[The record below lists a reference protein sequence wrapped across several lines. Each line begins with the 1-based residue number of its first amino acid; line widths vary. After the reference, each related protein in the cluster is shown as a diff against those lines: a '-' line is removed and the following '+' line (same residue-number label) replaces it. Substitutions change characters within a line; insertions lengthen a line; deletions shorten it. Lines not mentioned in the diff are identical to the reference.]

1 MARPESSSSLW
12 LWIGGAILAAGLL
25 VLGGYWVYAIVRA
38 NDMPFLLR
46 AALLA
51 VLVGLVVFL
60 AAALRDRL
68 IQKKQE
74 DFLEVDN

>member
-1 MARPESSSSLW
+1 MARTESSSRPW

-38 NDMPFLLR
+38 DDIPLLLR
-46 AALLA
+46 VALLA
-51 VLVGLVVFL
+51 IPVGLAVFL
-60 AAALRDRL
+60 AAALRDRFT
-68 IQKKQE
+68 QKKQE